1 MASETPGAPGD
12 VSASPGPE
20 GPAGAAAELLA
31 DDDAARGVRALA
43 SDDFSILDSVGGV
56 RGLVESMLP
65 GVVFVVVYVVTSSL
79 TPTLWASVAVAVL
92 LVVARLLARTPPMH
106 ALGGLVGVGIGV
118 LWAATS
124 HRAENY
130 YAVGLLT
137 NAAYLVGCVVTILV
151 RWPAVGVVVELL
163 RSGLGGATLAGG
175 RAPAAPAPD
184 PRDDAAVREA
194 APPRPAFPTAWRED
208 RELVRRYALATWVW
222 VAMFG
227 LRLAV
232 QVPLYLDHSVG
243 WLGTARLVMGLP
255 LWGLTL
261 WVTWVLIPHRARRA
275 AAPA

>member
-1 MASETPGAPGD
+1 MPSEADGVATAGD
-12 VSASPGPE
+12 AAA
-20 GPAGAAAELLA
+20 AGAAP
-31 DDDAARGVRALA
+31 DDARGVRALA
-43 SDDFSILDSVGGV
+43 SDDFSVLDSVGGV

-65 GVVFVVVYVVTSSL
+65 GLVFVVVYVITSSL
-79 TPTLWASVAVAVL
+79 SATLWASVAVAVL
-92 LVVARLLARTPPMH
+92 LVVARLLARTPPVH

-137 NAAYLVGCVVTILV
+137 NAVYLVGCLVTVVV

-163 RSGLGGATLAGG
+163 RSGLGGGVLAGG
-175 RAPAAPAPD
+175 RAPARP
-184 PRDDAAVREA
+184 A
-194 APPRPAFPTAWRED
+194 APSGEVVAARDGAAEEPMEPEGPERPTFPTAWRAD

-222 VAMFG
+222 VAMFAV
-227 LRLAV
+227 RLAV

-261 WVTWVLIPHRARRA
+261 WATWVLIPHRARRA

>member
-1 MASETPGAPGD
+1 

-20 GPAGAAAELLA
+20 GPAAELLA

-43 SDDFSILDSVGGV
+43 SDDFSVLDSVGGV

-65 GVVFVVVYVVTSSL
+65 GVVFVVVYVITGAL

-92 LVVARLLARTPPMH
+92 LVVARLVARTPPMH

-137 NAAYLVGCVVTILV
+137 NAVYLVGCVVTILV

-163 RSGLGGATLAGG
+163 RSGMGGTTLAGG
-175 RAPAAPAPD
+175 RAPAASAPD
-184 PRDDAAVREA
+184 PHDDEAVREA
-194 APPRPAFPTAWRED
+194 APPRPAFPTAWRAD
-208 RELVRRYALATWVW
+208 RELVRRYAWATWVW

-275 AAPA
+275 VAPA

>member
-1 MASETPGAPGD
+1 MPSEAPG
-12 VSASPGPE
+12 V
-20 GPAGAAAELLA
+20 AAAGDTSA
-31 DDDAARGVRALA
+31 DDAARGVRALA
-43 SDDFSILDSVGGV
+43 SDDFSVLDSVGGV

-65 GVVFVVVYVVTSSL
+65 GTVFVVVYVLTSSL

-92 LVVARLLARTPPMH
+92 LVAARLLARTPPVH

-137 NAAYLVGCVVTILV
+137 NAAYLVGCVVTIVV

-163 RSGLGGATLAGG
+163 RSGLGGGAIAGG
-175 RAPAAPAPD
+175 RVPARAPAAEG
-184 PRDDAAVREA
+184 AAGVDEQVR
-194 APPRPAFPTAWRED
+194 PSFPTAWRSD
-208 RELVRRYALATWVW
+208 RELVRRYAWATWVW
-222 VAMFG
+222 VAMFAV
-227 LRLAV
+227 RLAV

>member
-1 MASETPGAPGD
+1 MVSDADGVAAGEVEATDDGAD
-12 VSASPGPE
+12 
-20 GPAGAAAELLA
+20 
-31 DDDAARGVRALA
+31 ARGVRALA
-43 SDDFSILDSVGGV
+43 SDDFSVLDSVGGV

-65 GVVFVVVYVVTSSL
+65 GLVFVVVYVLTSDL
-79 TPTLWASVAVAVL
+79 TATLWASVAVAVL
-92 LVVARLLARTPPMH
+92 LVVARLVARTPPVH

-137 NAAYLVGCVVTILV
+137 NAAYLVGCLVTILV

-163 RSGLGGATLAGG
+163 RSGMGGATLAGG
-175 RAPAAPAPD
+175 KAPARPTSAE
-184 PRDDAAVREA
+184 VEA
-194 APPRPAFPTAWRED
+194 AQEAQEPLRPTFPTAWRAD
-208 RELVRRYALATWVW
+208 RELVRRYAWATWVW

-261 WVTWVLIPHRARRA
+261 WVTWILIPHRARQV